1 MDGGNPSPWRRGRR
15 GAAYIADKKSDG
27 GEDAMSEAL
36 RAIFLTPW
44 SSAFF
49 AGNTLDTMALL
60 LPAALGAALAFRA
73 GLCNLG
79 LEGQIYAGGFTAG
92 LFLLTAAPRLH
103 SAGCGAFA
111 LLAAAAVL
119 AALSGAVL
127 AALCALIKILT
138 GANELI
144 TTFLLSASITPL
156 IDYAIRGPLRDTSG
170 NLLATPPLAADFLL
184 PKLLPPSALS
194 VSFLFALS
202 LPAALYFFFNK
213 TASGYRFRLM
223 GNAPDFARYGGITP
237 ERYWLPAFSLS
248 GALAGLS
255 GFFAITGTYGVLHQ
269 GWTGGLGWA
278 GITVAL
284 IAQSRSLA
292 VIPAALFYAWLKT
305 GTDTALLVSGAVFE
319 SSSLIQAVALFFV
332 TARRERLFPRSAIRR
347 TQ

>member
-1 MDGGNPSPWRRGRR
+1 VTDTL
-15 GAAYIADKKSDG
+15 GAV
-27 GEDAMSEAL
+27 
-36 RAIFLTPW
+36 FLTPW

-60 LPAALGAALAFRA
+60 LPAALGAAIAFRA

-92 LFLLTAAPRLH
+92 LFLLSAAPRLH
-103 SAGCGAFA
+103 DGGCAA
-111 LLAAAAVL
+111 IVLIAAAALL
-119 AALSGAVL
+119 AALSGALL
-127 AALCALIKILT
+127 AALCALIKILS

-144 TTFLLSASITPL
+144 TTFLLSSSITPL
-156 IDYAIRGPLRDTSG
+156 IDYAIRGPLRDKSG
-170 NLLATPPLAADFLL
+170 NLLATPPLEPDFLL

-194 VSFLFALS
+194 VSFLFALL
-202 LPAALYFFFNK
+202 LPTALYFFFNK

-223 GNAPDFARYGGITP
+223 GNAPDFARYGGITA

-248 GALAGLS
+248 GALAGLT
-255 GFFAITGTYGVLHQ
+255 GFFAVTGTYGVLHQ
-269 GWTGGLGWA
+269 GWTGGIGWA

-305 GTDTALLVSGAVFE
+305 GTDTALLVSGAAFE
-319 SSSLIQAVALFFV
+319 SSPLIQAAALFFV
-332 TARRERLFPRSAIRR
+332 TARYKRLFPRITARARR
-347 TQ
+347 KSG